1 MEYYAVIMNEIKYM
15 KNMAIISIIIRKNQV
30 TKVCIQQDITYIT

>member
-30 TKVCIQQDITYIT
+30 TKVRIQQDITYIT